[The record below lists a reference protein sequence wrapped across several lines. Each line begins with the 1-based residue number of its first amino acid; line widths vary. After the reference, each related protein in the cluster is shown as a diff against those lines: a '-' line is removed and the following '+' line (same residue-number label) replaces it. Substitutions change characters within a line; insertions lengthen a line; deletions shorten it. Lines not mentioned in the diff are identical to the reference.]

1 MYQSL
6 KKAFNAWKM
15 LKYWILKKLGQ
26 VMSETFL
33 YGQSHAKDLAKGKE
47 KKLSKIGQDQQILI
61 SSFA

>member
-1 MYQSL
+1 
-6 KKAFNAWKM
+6 M

-26 VMSETFL
+26 VMSETFF

-47 KKLSKIGQDQQILI
+47 TKLSKIGQDQQILI